1 MSDGTHASTGMRW
14 YIEGRPGDE
23 HVTVQGFVG
32 PRYVFVQ
39 QAKPTPTTDW
49 VEAFVVAVAT
59 NPDKPKVPK

>member
-1 MSDGTHASTGMRW
+1 MSDGTHSTLRW

-23 HVTVQGFVG
+23 YVTVQGFLG

-39 QAKPTPTTDW
+39 QVKPTPTADW
-49 VEAFVVAVAT
+49 VEAFVIAVVG